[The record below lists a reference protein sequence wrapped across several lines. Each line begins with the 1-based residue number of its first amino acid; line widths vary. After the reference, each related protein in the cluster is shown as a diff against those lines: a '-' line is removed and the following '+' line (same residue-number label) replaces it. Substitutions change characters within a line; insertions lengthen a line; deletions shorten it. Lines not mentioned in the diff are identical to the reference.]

1 MDDLNITLNIV
12 RQIKID
18 MATGMNREQLYHKYT
33 EFAADK
39 PKSFNHT
46 VDGNFDED
54 TFIKMMQTYSNKHT
68 SAVNDKAFEAT
79 TAIGEMLAEKYLY
92 PKVGKP
98 SDDDKSK
105 ALAAVKL
112 KVQQEQ
118 EKKV

>member
-1 MDDLNITLNIV
+1 
-12 RQIKID
+12 